1 MDWKILIP
9 TTIATM
15 VAIIGWVVAHKFN
28 AERDVKNKQR
38 ELRIK
43 HLAESYEVFIEL
55 GRNID
60 ILGNY
65 REVERAI
72 SYIHLYGNTKQ
83 IELCEQFVNEIAL
96 LGSAN
101 HTELVIEI
109 RNFIREELGLQIVS
123 TKLSLLKITP
133 K

>member
-72 SYIHLYGNTKQ
+72 SYIHLYGNTK
-83 IELCEQFVNEIAL
+83 
-96 LGSAN
+96 
-101 HTELVIEI
+101 
-109 RNFIREELGLQIVS
+109 
-123 TKLSLLKITP
+123 
-133 K
+133 

>member
-72 SYIHLYGNTKQ
+72 SHIHLYGNTKQ
-83 IELCEQFVNEIAL
+83 IELCEKFVNEIAL
-96 LGSAN
+96 LGNAN

-109 RNFIREELGLQIVS
+109 RNFIREELGLQILN